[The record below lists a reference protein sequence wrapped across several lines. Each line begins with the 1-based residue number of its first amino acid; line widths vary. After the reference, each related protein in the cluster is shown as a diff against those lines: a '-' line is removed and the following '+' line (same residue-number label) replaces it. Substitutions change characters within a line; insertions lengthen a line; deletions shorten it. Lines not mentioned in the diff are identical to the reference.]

1 MVFGVNITKIVAKM
15 AKESSWPDV
24 CLLSFDLQTVEFA
37 YALVIVVL
45 IIFIVPNLTGRLT
58 GLYRIHLV

>member
-1 MVFGVNITKIVAKM
+1 M